1 VHAPNEEKSDD
12 SEDSFYEESEQV
24 FDHLPKYHT
33 KNLLQDFNAKLGT
46 DDIFKPTVGNESVLQ
61 DGNNNG
67 VGIVNF
73 TASKNLVN
81 STMLLHRNIHKHT
94 WTSPGGKTHNQ
105 IHHIL
110 IDRRFHSDILD
121 VRFFSG
127 ADCDNDHYLVVA
139 KVRERLAVSKQ
150 STLV

>member
-1 VHAPNEEKSDD
+1 M
-12 SEDSFYEESEQV
+12 
-24 FDHLPKYHT
+24 

-46 DDIFKPTVGNESVLQ
+46 EDIFKPTVGNESALQ

-67 VGIVNF
+67 VGTVNF
-73 TASKNLVN
+73 TASKNLVVN

-94 WTSPGGKTHNQ
+94 WTSPVGKTHNK

-127 ADCDNDHYLVVA
+127 VDCDNEHYLVVA